1 MNWKNVLYLLQV
13 ERKSGRLIRGIKAT
27 RYRENSFI
35 AYWPYW
41 AAAIIGVLGGL
52 VAEYSCI
59 PHLFSRS
66 AQWVT
71 AVEY

>member
-27 RYRENSFI
+27 HYRENSFI

-41 AAAIIGVLGGL
+41 VAAISRRYWWSGGVINC
-52 VAEYSCI
+52 VSN
-59 PHLFSRS
+59 LFKRS
-66 AQWVT
+66 S
-71 AVEY
+71 